1 MESESQPSRNRKSKM
16 NDSENSD
23 RLEKEKELAAAFADV
38 LSRVKEIERKMVDRR
53 SDFETEAMF

>member
-1 MESESQPSRNRKSKM
+1 M